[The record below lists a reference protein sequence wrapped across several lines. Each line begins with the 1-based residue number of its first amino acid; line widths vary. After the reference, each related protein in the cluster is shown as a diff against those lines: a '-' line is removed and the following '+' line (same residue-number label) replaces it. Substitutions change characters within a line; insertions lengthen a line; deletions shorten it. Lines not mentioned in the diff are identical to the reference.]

1 MFLDKSTKICL
12 RLSTKFIK
20 KKTTRDK
27 LTLLNT
33 RIMERLLP
41 ISKSTNKKPISKLKP
56 RLQNALRLLFLKA

>member
-1 MFLDKSTKICL
+1 M
-12 RLSTKFIK
+12 KFIK

-41 ISKSTNKKPISKLKP
+41 ISKSTNKKPMSKLKH

>member
-1 MFLDKSTKICL
+1 MKFIK
-12 RLSTKFIK
+12 KFIK

-41 ISKSTNKKPISKLKP
+41 ISKSTNKKPMSKLKP